1 MSAATRPAWSTRE
14 KLDRENSVTRARL
27 LGAARSVFERRGY
40 ARTTV
45 AGITA
50 AAEVSRATFYVYFA
64 SKEDV
69 FAVLAAEVRDGFLD
83 AQELTGLDADDP
95 HAVARA
101 TISAY
106 LDAYVEHL
114 AFITVLEHQAITDP
128 AMYTLWEAIHSHP
141 RRRSARYIEQATAAG
156 LAAPVAPPEVVA
168 TAAGGMVAAFAPAV
182 ANAPANRDEVVSDLV
197 AMYLSLLGIAPED
210 SPTA

>member
-1 MSAATRPAWSTRE
+1 MATTKKAWSTRE

-27 LGAARSVFERRGY
+27 LRAARSVFERRGY

-45 AGITA
+45 ADITA

-69 FAVLAAEVRDGFLD
+69 FAVLAAEVRDGFLN

-101 TISAY
+101 TVSAY

-114 AFITVLEHQAITDP
+114 AFITVLQHQAITDP
-128 AMYTLWEAIHSHP
+128 DMYALWEAIHSHP
-141 RRRSARYIEQATAAG
+141 RRRTVRYIEQATAAG

-168 TAAGGMVAAFAPAV
+168 TASGGMIAAFAPAV
-182 ANAPANRDEVVSDLV
+182 ANDPADRDEIVSHLV
-197 AMYLSLLGIAPED
+197 TMYLGLLGITPEAP
-210 SPTA
+210 SVA